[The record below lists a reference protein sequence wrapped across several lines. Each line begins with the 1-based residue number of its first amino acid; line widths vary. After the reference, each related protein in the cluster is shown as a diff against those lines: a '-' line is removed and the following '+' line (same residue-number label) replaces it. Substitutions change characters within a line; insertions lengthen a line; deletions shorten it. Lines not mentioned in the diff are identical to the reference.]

1 MKSIRENVM
10 ETKLH
15 TTERTVV
22 DGTVMAY
29 GLLGSARAWQQDAI
43 QQGDVGDAHTRL
55 LHELAVLLHCAPKE
69 ESTPVLSNLESHGF
83 LVGFE
88 VEASRVAI
96 ACDGHQLS
104 AVITR
109 DQALAY
115 QAENKLI
122 H

>member
-15 TTERTVV
+15 HTERTVV
-22 DGTVMAY
+22 DGMVLAH
-29 GLLGSARAWQQDAI
+29 GLLGSCRAWQQDAI
-43 QQGDVGDAHTRL
+43 QQGDVGETHTRL
-55 LHELAVLLHCAPKE
+55 LHDLAFLLHCMPKE
-69 ESTPVLSNLESHGF
+69 EANATLTNLESHGF
-83 LVGFE
+83 LVGCE
-88 VEASRVAI
+88 QETSRVAI

-109 DQALAY
+109 EQALAY
-115 QAENKLI
+115 HTNNLTT